1 MIGVVVPAHN
11 EEDTLDGCLRAL
23 QRAASHP
30 ALLGE
35 AVAIVVVLDACD
47 DGSAA
52 IARRHAV
59 QVTSVS
65 ARCVGAAR
73 HAGACALLAQG
84 ARWLAF
90 TDADSLVSESWLVD
104 HLALEADAVCGVVSV
119 ADWES
124 HAPQVQ
130 ARYAAHYH
138 DADGH
143 RHIHGANLGVS
154 AAAYVQAGGFP
165 ALALS
170 EDVALVQALVAQG
183 ARIAWSARPRV
194 VTSARVRVRAR
205 GGFGDFLLSLAD
217 PVPVAD
223 APG

>member
-11 EEDTLDGCLRAL
+11 EEDYLDGCLAAMR
-23 QRAASHP
+23 RAAHHP

-35 AVAIVVVLDACD
+35 PVVIVVVLDTCA

-52 IARRHAV
+52 IARRHGV
-59 QVTSVS
+59 SVLNVS
-65 ARCVGAAR
+65 ARCVGTAR

-90 TDADSLVSESWLVD
+90 TDADSLVSDSWLVD

-119 ADWES
+119 ADWS
-124 HAPQVQ
+124 PHSPQVQ
-130 ARYAAHYH
+130 ARYASHYH

-170 EDVALVQALVAQG
+170 EDVALVQVLVAQG

-194 VTSARVRVRAR
+194 VTSARIQARAR
-205 GGFGDFLLSLAD
+205 GGFGDFLIALAD
-217 PVPVAD
+217 SASAVD